1 MSDVAYFN
9 NVHRLIILSRV
20 MMLSIGVAEN
30 KVVIWY
36 FKAN

>member
-20 MMLSIGVAEN
+20 VMLSIGVAEN
-30 KVVIWY
+30 KVVIV
-36 FKAN
+36 